1 MADSKCHPV
10 LLLRCAAS
18 PVAAADPVAHLRSVG
33 PGPVAGSSLNWI
45 AVAVVA
51 AVVGDVGGDV
61 AAAVIVAGVVIVVV
75 AVVAVDVVLSSN
87 DVKLHTVFDDIVSII
102 HIHATTTPL
111 LFIRCY
117 HSLVMMIV
125 LIVA

>member
-1 MADSKCHPV
+1 MKPQFVINRLKCYCTHAYIINTV
-10 LLLRCAAS
+10 C
-18 PVAAADPVAHLRSVG
+18 
-33 PGPVAGSSLNWI
+33 
-45 AVAVVA
+45 VVA
-51 AVVGDVGGDV
+51 
-61 AAAVIVAGVVIVVV
+61 VVV
-75 AVVAVDVVLSSN
+75 AVDVDVVLSSN
-87 DVKLHTVFDDIVSII
+87 DVKLHTVFEDIVSII